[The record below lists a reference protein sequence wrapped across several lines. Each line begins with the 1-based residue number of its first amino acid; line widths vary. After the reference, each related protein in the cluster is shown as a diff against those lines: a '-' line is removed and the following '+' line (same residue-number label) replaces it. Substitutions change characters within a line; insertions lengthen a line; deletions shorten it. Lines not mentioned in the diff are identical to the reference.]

1 MSAHPPRPRLVVRVG
16 VTGHR
21 WNKLRHE
28 DAEAIRVQCRAALAA
43 VREMAGRIA
52 ADPEAGY
59 RDPTEAAPELRLV
72 SSLAEGADR
81 LLIEAAPPHCTL
93 QAVLPFPVEVYAR
106 DFTEP
111 DSIGTLNR
119 YLERARREAGV
130 LILDGNREAD
140 NAFEPSGTT
149 VCLNSDV
156 LVAIWD
162 GLPGQPGGTGDVV
175 ELATRVGIP
184 VLRIAPDGGG
194 PPWLD
199 QPALPDRGRQS
210 GLGELEVRLRR
221 LYLPPAPPADADED
235 ELHEWHRLDLRKRY
249 FAERHRAWQ
258 RGRFYNFLLR
268 LLAVSWKHRAAWW
281 RQLRRG
287 GSPFPR
293 RAPARYGDAVR
304 QRWTRKW
311 KQELGLSG
319 ECVDWMIDSSLPD
332 HYGWTS
338 HLASYYAG
346 RYRNAYLWAYLLSW
360 IAVGFGAAGGLAT
373 TSLLLWVPYSSVV
386 TAAVETGILVTIFYL
401 IATARH
407 GKFHERWLAYRSLTE
422 GLRSLTYT
430 LPLARASTLD
440 ARRDRGSEH
449 WGDWLH
455 RAVVR
460 EVGQPPAVMSEAHL
474 REARTL
480 LLDDVLREQIA
491 YHNQNA
497 TTLAR
502 ADRLLHRATELLF
515 FVAVAIGLHHFFDA
529 MELLRNHAG
538 LQLQLVTIGLG
549 VLAISIPA
557 AAAAIH
563 GFLSQ
568 GEFEPSAD
576 RSRRTRRELQRLER
590 RALDAPLGSAA
601 LGEVAS
607 EAAQAMQ
614 SELGAWFAAYNTKGL
629 NYP

>member
-1 MSAHPPRPRLVVRVG
+1 MVRVG

-28 DAEAIRVQCRAALAA
+28 DADAIRQQCRAALGAISD
-43 VREMAGRIA
+43 IA
-52 ADPEAGY
+52 AAIATEPHSGY
-59 RDPTEAAPELRLV
+59 RDPTEMPAELRLV
-72 SSLAEGADR
+72 SALAEGADR
-81 LLIEAAPPHCTL
+81 LLVEAGPTHATL
-93 QAVLPFPVEVYAR
+93 QAILPFAADVYQR

-111 DSIGTLNR
+111 DSRRALDR

-130 LILDGNREAD
+130 VVLDGKRDAT
-140 NAFEPSGTT
+140 NAFEPSGTA

-156 LVAIWD
+156 LIAIWD
-162 GLPGQPGGTGDVV
+162 GQAGQPGGTGDVV
-175 ELATRVGIP
+175 DLAGRVGIP
-184 VLRIAPDGGG
+184 VLRIAPSGAE
-194 PPWLD
+194 PPWLE
-199 QPALPDRGRQS
+199 QPELADRGKGS
-210 GLGELEVRLRR
+210 GLGALAERLRR
-221 LYLPPAPPADADED
+221 LYLPPAPPADADRE
-235 ELHEWHRLDLRKRY
+235 ELHEWHRLDLRERY
-249 FAERHRAWQ
+249 FAEHHRGWQ

-268 LLAVSWKHRAAWW
+268 LLAFSWRDRAAWW
-281 RQLRRG
+281 RTLRQGEGPR
-287 GSPFPR
+287 PR
-293 RAPARYGDAVR
+293 RAPPHYGDAVR
-304 QRWTRKW
+304 KRWTRKW

-319 ECVDWMIDSSLPD
+319 ECVDWMLESSLPD

-338 HLASYYAG
+338 YLASYYAG
-346 RYRNAYLWAYLLSW
+346 RYRNTYLWAYLLSW

-386 TAAVETGILVTIFYL
+386 TAAVETGILVAIFYL
-401 IATARH
+401 IARARH

-440 ARRDRGSEH
+440 ARKARESEH

-460 EVGQPPAVMSEAHL
+460 ELGQPPAVMSATHL
-474 REARTL
+474 AEARTL
-480 LLDDVLREQIA
+480 LVEEVLREQIA
-491 YHNQNA
+491 YHTQNA
-497 TTLAR
+497 ATLAR
-502 ADRLLHRATELLF
+502 VDRLLHRATEVLF
-515 FVAVAIGLHHFFDA
+515 FVAVAIGLNHLYEA
-529 MELLRNHAG
+529 MQLLRSKAG
-538 LQLQLVTIGLG
+538 LQLEILTIALG
-549 VLAISIPA
+549 VVAISIPA

-576 RSRRTRRELQRLER
+576 RSRKTRRELMRLEK
-590 RALDAPLGSAA
+590 RALDAPLTSAA

-607 EAAQAMQ
+607 ETAQAMH

-629 NYP
+629 KYP